1 VGLLHK
7 HGLGSVAVR
16 VQMRAVDM
24 LQRVEGVVVVLL
36 LVVVLTVT

>member
-1 VGLLHK
+1 MGLLHK